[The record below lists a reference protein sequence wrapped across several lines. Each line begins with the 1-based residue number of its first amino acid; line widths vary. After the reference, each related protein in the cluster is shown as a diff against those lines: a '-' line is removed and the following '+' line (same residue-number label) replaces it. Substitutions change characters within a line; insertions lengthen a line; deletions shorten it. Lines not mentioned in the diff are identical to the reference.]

1 MWRIQLEVNGKM
13 LNISNEHAL
22 CISRYMTSTDKL
34 VWDVSK
40 GAWGVLRTGMM
51 PTGRTNF
58 PGGPDGTGLEIDKM
72 SKGHLA
78 MHFDTFIGQILTRIP
93 AQDRRIF
100 KVWFRMPYSN

>member
-1 MWRIQLEVNGKM
+1 M

-40 GAWGVLRTGMM
+40 GEWGVLRTGMM

-72 SKGHLA
+72 SKG
-78 MHFDTFIGQILTRIP
+78 ILPCILIRLS
-93 AQDRRIF
+93 DKF
-100 KVWFRMPYSN
+100 